1 MDFGLGCLS
10 QFSPLIQASGIT
22 SFTQVFVI
30 LLAAFLAY
38 AAAVFAIRLRRVQR
52 ERVEEL
58 AALARIQESI
68 AGAPLDPAE
77 IAETTYVMAARLLE
91 TDFFQ
96 LGVFEGDNYRTL
108 IWIKDGDRQ
117 DNLSFPIKGNEE
129 GFVGWIRGSGDPL
142 LVTDFE
148 AQRGSL
154 PAKPSYSATD
164 PPISGVFA
172 PLKSGGRVIGVI
184 IAQSRRRAAFLP
196 QHLQLLIQIGKA
208 AAAALTSMRFEQR
221 LDERRRQLALL
232 TALSRELIAL
242 QPLPERYA
250 RIASMIS
257 QLFGRSKVRLFECRD
272 GAIELRAAWP
282 AIDSQVDPASAEPGP
297 MIDRVVLERTL
308 STHQALAG
316 SDPAGETTLA
326 IPLETEDRIL
336 GVLELQFPVGD
347 ALPGPHLELAAL
359 LASQLGVALSEM
371 QAYSQQQEYTWIT
384 TVLLEV
390 ARHASQPGDVV
401 GAIQAVLQL
410 TTLLVGTSWAMV
422 LLPDEAGGG
431 LRVGPVSGLRRQVQD
446 QVGDLLL
453 ASGEFVE
460 PEVSTDG
467 TPRGLKLPAVLA
479 DLLGTNEGTCVP
491 LGDGTR
497 LLGVLLVDGHEHPE
511 LRLSLLTGIAR
522 QLSLRIENSLL
533 TEEAAIRRSL
543 ENELAVARSLQE
555 SFLPKVTPKYDGWEV
570 ETLWRVARSVGGDF
584 YDFIPLSPGPDGP
597 RLGIVIADVA
607 DKGVPAALFMAL
619 CRTLLRSVAISRVDP
634 GLTLKRMNDIIFA
647 DTQTDLFVSVFYA
660 VWEPNTSRLTYANGG
675 HNPPILFTRSGQ
687 TRLLAEHGM
696 VIGVCEGLSYQSH
709 TVTMPRDSTLL
720 LYTDGLT
727 EATARDDSLFGTQRL
742 IQLIQGL
749 DDWSAGNIA
758 REITR
763 RVVEFGGDPD
773 PADDMTAVIIRRK
786 A

>member
-1 MDFGLGCLS
+1 M
-10 QFSPLIQASGIT
+10 AWET
-22 SFTQVFVI
+22 AR
-30 LLAAFLAY
+30 AAPPYF
-38 AAAVFAIRLRRVQR
+38 RLREYDGAVAWVDRVAK
-52 ERVEEL
+52 L
-58 AALARIQESI
+58 I
-68 AGAPLDPAE
+68 GDKD
-77 IAETTYVMAARLLE
+77 LL
-91 TDFFQ
+91 
-96 LGVFEGDNYRTL
+96 VFEPRSSNTL
-108 IWIKDGDRQ
+108 Q
-117 DNLSFPIKGNEE
+117 TL
-129 GFVGWIRGSGDPL
+129 
-142 LVTDFE
+142 
-148 AQRGSL
+148 SL
-154 PAKPSYSATD
+154 PLWA
-164 PPISGVFA
+164 IHQRNVFQFVFENQSGA
-172 PLKSGGRVIGVI
+172 AIEGLMDDWRRSHGGRVLV
-184 IAQSRRRAAFLP
+184 
-196 QHLQLLIQIGKA
+196 
-208 AAAALTSMRFEQR
+208 
-221 LDERRRQLALL
+221 
-232 TALSRELIAL
+232 AL
-242 QPLPERYA
+242 QRGIE
-250 RIASMIS
+250 IAS
-257 QLFGRSKVRLFECRD
+257 LRYRPRLIYQETV
-272 GAIELRAAWP
+272 ALPMLE
-282 AIDSQVDPASAEPGP
+282 QVYNGFPK
-297 MIDRVVLERTL
+297 T
-308 STHQALAG
+308 
-316 SDPAGETTLA
+316 ETTLA